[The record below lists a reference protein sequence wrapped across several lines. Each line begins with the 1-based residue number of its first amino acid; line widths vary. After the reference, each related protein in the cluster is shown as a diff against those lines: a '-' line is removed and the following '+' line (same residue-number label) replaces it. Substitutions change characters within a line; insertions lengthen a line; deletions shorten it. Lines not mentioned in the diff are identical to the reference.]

1 MACYNITSVT
11 ASGTD
16 LTLTL
21 PISALTIK
29 NGQRACF
36 KICTSL
42 PTGTTILPVVFQIGT
57 TTVPI
62 MDMLGNTLYSDQ
74 LKTCTCIPGVWGTN
88 PNHFKLCACVNGKS
102 AATACTAT
110 LGGSASA

>member
-11 ASGTD
+11 TSGTD

-21 PISALTIK
+21 PVTALTIK

-42 PTGTTILPVVFQIGT
+42 PTGTTILPVLFQVGT
-57 TTVPI
+57 TTVPL

-74 LKTCTCIPGVWGTN
+74 LKTCECIPGVWGTN
-88 PNHFKLCACVNGKS
+88 PVHFKLCACVRGKS
-102 AATACTAT
+102 AATNRTAT
-110 LGGSASA
+110 LGVTASA